1 MGTSAAFISN
11 LKRLNDLHPMPNNS
25 PHNPH
30 PLPIVERHPSP
41 RPLAKDEGQEGGAGR
56 VHLRIVSIRK
66 RLLDPDNLSVK
77 WLIDCLR
84 YSSIIRGDEPDKI
97 TLQVEQRKCSKGEA
111 EATEIWLTLPPK
123 A

>member
-1 MGTSAAFISN
+1 
-11 LKRLNDLHPMPNNS
+11 MPNHLYHD
-25 PHNPH
+25 PY
-30 PLPIVERHPSP
+30 PLPIVERHPSAGT
-41 RPLAKDEGQEGGAGR
+41 LATHEEQEGGASR

-97 TLQVEQRKCSKGEA
+97 TLQVEQRKCAKGEA
-111 EATEIWLTLPPK
+111 EATQIFITFPPK

>member
-1 MGTSAAFISN
+1 
-11 LKRLNDLHPMPNNS
+11 MPNNP
-25 PHNPH
+25 PHNPN
-30 PLPIVERHPSP
+30 PLPLMERNPCT
-41 RPLAKDEGQEGGAGR
+41 RPLATHEEQEADSSR

-84 YSSIIRGDEPDKI
+84 YSKIIRGDEPDKI
-97 TLQVEQRKCSKGEA
+97 TLQVEQRKCAKGEA
-111 EATEIWLTLPPK
+111 EATQIYITLPPK

>member
-1 MGTSAAFISN
+1 
-11 LKRLNDLHPMPNNS
+11 MPDNS
-25 PHNPH
+25 PHHPH
-30 PLPIVERHPSP
+30 PLPELERNPCP
-41 RPLAKDEGQEGGAGR
+41 RTLATHEGKEGGADR

-84 YSSIIRGDEPDKI
+84 YARVIQGDEPDKI
-97 TLQVEQRKCSKGEA
+97 TLQVEQRKCGKGEA
-111 EATEIWLTLPPK
+111 EATQIFITFPPK

>member
-1 MGTSAAFISN
+1 
-11 LKRLNDLHPMPNNS
+11 MPNNS
-25 PHNPH
+25 PHHPH
-30 PLPIVERHPSP
+30 PLPELERNP
-41 RPLAKDEGQEGGAGR
+41 RPRSLAKNEEQEGGAGR

-97 TLQVEQRKCSKGEA
+97 TLQVEQRKCSKGES
-111 EATEIWLTLPPK
+111 EATQIFITLPPK